1 MKMLGKG
8 QQTGSC
14 PERTELSKHHCCHFK
29 AGLLLMTSDLDPKLT
44 IVLMSVF
51 AMVTSRM
58 EPVAHSARPPAASTT
73 RASGAASYSNL
84 SFAGADL
91 DTGFANT
98 PPPCNEASQ
107 CVTSIVVI
115 CKQNAVPKI
124 LNIWQAVIPFLGSAR
139 QSASAGNLPR
149 GAGACKCQQG
159 VHDVCCWSSA

>member
-1 MKMLGKG
+1 
-8 QQTGSC
+8 
-14 PERTELSKHHCCHFK
+14 
-29 AGLLLMTSDLDPKLT
+29 MTSDLDPKLT

-98 PPPCNEASQ
+98 PPPCNQASQ
-107 CVTSIVVI
+107 YVTSIVVV

-124 LNIWQAVIPFLGSAR
+124 LIIWRAVVPFLGSAW
-139 QSASAGNLPR
+139 QSAPAGT
-149 GAGACKCQQG
+149 CKL
-159 VHDVCCWSSA
+159 

>member
-1 MKMLGKG
+1 MKVLGKG

-14 PERTELSKHHCCHFK
+14 PKRTNLSKHHCCHFK

-73 RASGAASYSNL
+73 RASGAVSYSNR

-98 PPPCNEASQ
+98 PPPCTQTSQ
-107 CVTSIVVI
+107 CVTSNVVV
-115 CKQNAVPKI
+115 CKQNAVPKV
-124 LNIWQAVIPFLGSAR
+124 LNIWQAVIPFSGERTAECTSWKLAQR
-139 QSASAGNLPR
+139 
-149 GAGACKCQQG
+149 
-159 VHDVCCWSSA
+159 CWSMQAAAGCS